1 MKKMTALLLASVLF
15 LMLACTI
22 SYEGINWG
30 IDEEIEKIESLT
42 QTASAPGY
50 EPMTSGEDTIPA
62 NQVNVPEEPADGA
75 APLASPPEVKM
86 TGNEIEY
93 TVSATD
99 NGCICSTSG
108 NMMVSMEV
116 EGDKL
121 IYSPSGGT
129 SEEYQKIDVNT
140 FKRTFMGYY
149 ILVDRSSGQ
158 EIETRVDEE
167 RHVVIILTETGF
179 IMEHYQGNESSPC
192 CYYTCTKIK

>member
-1 MKKMTALLLASVLF
+1 
-15 LMLACTI
+15 
-22 SYEGINWG
+22 
-30 IDEEIEKIESLT
+30 
-42 QTASAPGY
+42 
-50 EPMTSGEDTIPA
+50 
-62 NQVNVPEEPADGA
+62 
-75 APLASPPEVKM
+75 M

-129 SEEYQKIDVNT
+129 SDEYQKIDVNT

-167 RHVVIILTETGF
+167 HHVVIILTETGF